1 MNGIKE
7 SLNYVE
13 QLNFDTPLLKCCAY
27 YFGLFKNTQISFEE
41 LEGMTRD
48 LNDYKNVSAIAYYS
62 LKNNKPEVVNL
73 LNKGLE
79 RISKKKIDSSNMLII
94 DDMAVFGLALIV
106 VKLNLTS
113 YTEWMNNIIFENNKF
128 NYSKGNGF
136 AIALEEY
143 IKGIH
148 DFSSKDMK
156 YCAVKIWLENNVHSK
171 NNVLELQSEFAKDV
185 WAMGVPLFEDEFYN
199 ILSIGIIYTYINEKF
214 KSDIVTNE
222 NKYQRALK
230 ISLLHSKIIA
240 IFITVLITIVITVI
254 SVWFLY
260 NIWKFEMKAAKDF
273 IETIIKIV
281 TQIIGVIIVP
291 LGFYKLLPKFYKQL
305 INIIDLIIRKFRGL

>member
-7 SLNYVE
+7 SLSYVE
-13 QLNFDTPLLKCCAY
+13 KLNFDTPLLKCCAY
-27 YFGLFKNTQISFEE
+27 YFGLLKNTQISFEE

-62 LKNNKPEVVNL
+62 MNNNKPEVINL

-79 RISKKKIDSSNMLII
+79 RISKKKIDSSNLLII
-94 DDMAVFGLALIV
+94 DDMAVFGLVLIV

-128 NYSKGNGF
+128 NYNRGNGF

-143 IKGIH
+143 IKGVH
-148 DFSSKDMK
+148 NFSSKDMK
-156 YCAVKIWLENNVHSK
+156 YCAVKIWLENRINSK
-171 NNVLELQSEFAKDV
+171 NNVLELQSEFAKEV
-185 WAMGVPLFEDEFYN
+185 WLRGVPLFEDDFYN
-199 ILSIGIIYTYINEKF
+199 ILSIGIINTYIDEKF

-230 ISLLHSKIIA
+230 ISLIHSR
-240 IFITVLITIVITVI
+240 V
-254 SVWFLY
+254 
-260 NIWKFEMKAAKDF
+260 
-273 IETIIKIV
+273 
-281 TQIIGVIIVP
+281 
-291 LGFYKLLPKFYKQL
+291 
-305 INIIDLIIRKFRGL
+305 